1 MEILKATVRFRN
13 KSGLYPVY
21 IRFTQVKQVSY
32 VKTSWMVNDKGINE
46 RKEIIDPFV
55 IKPKSVIRKWQ
66 ETFSNDRL
74 GVWRLASALGSVLAT
89 AVSVVYN
96 VSITYIIFKIV
107 DMSVGVHVD
116 KRVEEVGLDI
126 YEHG

>member
-66 ETFSNDRL
+66 ETFSNVRL

>member
-1 MEILKATVRFRN
+1 MWFYGDWHQLRV
-13 KSGLYPVY
+13 
-21 IRFTQVKQVSY
+21 Q
-32 VKTSWMVNDKGINE
+32 
-46 RKEIIDPFV
+46 FV
-55 IKPKSVIRKWQ
+55 AK
-66 ETFSNDRL
+66 
-74 GVWRLASALGSVLAT
+74 

-96 VSITYIIFKIV
+96 VSVTYIIFKIV